1 MKTSILS
8 LFAFFLLS
16 GSISA
21 QNPIIWKKTY
31 GDVYKRKIRDVIIT
45 DTTYYILCEKTQNN
59 ADVELIN
66 TNKLNGKLNFSEIYS
81 GQGVDS
87 PHDMYKINS
96 SILIYGN
103 TNSQEGI
110 FDNNHGSGDGFSIK
124 TDLFGNF
131 IDTNFWGGSLGD
143 DVITSKISSNKYI
156 SVGSSNSINGDLS
169 SCPGTGTYR
178 QWAFT
183 FDTIGNILQSHCNDT
198 IIQHRGLFFF
208 QNGHY
213 YLCTSGIFMNSG
225 GYTYDYPPNSQGN
238 PGSPSKD
245 FLVVEYDTMLNVINV
260 KNFGSD
266 SQEGLYKSIRTND
279 NGFMLF
285 GFTDY
290 IHDTLEVSGGIG
302 GRDLYCIKL
311 DSNANFQWSK
321 CLGSLGS
328 DEPMDICQTA
338 DHGYLVLGE
347 IQQASGDVSHFF
359 GQRDIWLAKIDS
371 VGNLLWERTYG
382 GSYNDRPS
390 LVREDSDG
398 TIIIVGTTNS
408 TDGTFSGMSIQGQD
422 DMFVIKLAPW
432 VGINSSEKTNFSV
445 RIYPN
450 PTQSGSTIN
459 LKGLPI
465 KNSQYQLSI
474 YNIQGQQLNSQQ
486 FNASYTKQVQLPQ
499 LSNGVYFI
507 RLINEE
513 GVVRTAKFIIN

>member
-1 MKTSILS
+1 MFS
-8 LFAFFLLS
+8 
-16 GSISA
+16 
-21 QNPIIWKKTY
+21 QNPIVWKKIY
-31 GDVYKRKIRDVIIT
+31 NSAYKRTIRDVIIT
-45 DTTYYILCEKTQNN
+45 DTTYYILNEKTQNY

-66 TNKLNGKLNFSEIYS
+66 INKLNGKLKFSKTYS
-81 GQGVDS
+81 GQGSDA
-87 PHDMYKINS
+87 PFNMYKINS
-96 SILIYGN
+96 SILIYGS

-110 FDNNHGSGDGFSIK
+110 YDNNHGSSDAFSIK

-143 DVITSKISSNKYI
+143 DVITSKIGSNKYI
-156 SVGSSNSINGDLS
+156 SVGVSTSNDGDLS
-169 SCPGTGTYR
+169 SCPSTGTPR
-178 QWAFT
+178 QWAFI

-198 IIQHRGLFFF
+198 IIQHRGKIFF

-238 PGSPSKD
+238 PGGPSKD
-245 FLVVEYDTMLNVINV
+245 FLVVEYDTMLNLINV
-260 KNFGSD
+260 KNYGSD
-266 SQEGLYKSIRTND
+266 SQEGLYKSIRTSD

-302 GRDLYCIKL
+302 GRDIYCVKL

-321 CLGSLGS
+321 CLGTNVTDGAQ
-328 DEPMDICQTA
+328 DITQTA
-338 DHGYLVLGE
+338 DHGYLILGTIE
-347 IQQASGDVSHFF
+347 QASGNVSHFY
-359 GQRDIWLAKIDS
+359 GKHDIWLAKIDS

-382 GSYNDRPS
+382 GSYYDRPS

-398 TIIIVGTTNS
+398 TILIAGTTNS
-408 TDGTFSGMSIQGQD
+408 TDGTFSGLSIQGLS
-422 DMFVIKLAPW
+422 DMFIIKLAPW
-432 VGINSSEKTNFSV
+432 VGINSSEKTDFSV

-450 PTQSGSTIN
+450 PTHSGSSIN

-474 YNIQGQQLNSQQ
+474 YNIQGQKLNAQE
-486 FNASYTKQVQLPQ
+486 FNASYTKQIQLPQ

-507 RLINEE
+507 RLINKE